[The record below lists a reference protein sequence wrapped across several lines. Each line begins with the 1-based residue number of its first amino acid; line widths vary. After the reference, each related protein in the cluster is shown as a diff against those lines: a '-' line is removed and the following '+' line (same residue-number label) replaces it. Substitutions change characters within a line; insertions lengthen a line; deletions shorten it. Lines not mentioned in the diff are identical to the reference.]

1 MTRIGP
7 RPWERVRARSFG
19 RHERNSEI
27 QRQRCLGRAPM
38 CKEKEKRFSKG
49 EAAPKGFALIR
60 WKFVRKSHGLWSLY
74 AFISTFYKR
83 VRSSLSL
90 LGSSTLPLL
99 PSLRAVFLHKSQDGL
114 LELDY
119 WSIPDSGVLSSRT
132 SFILFYPI
140 SLSSRRMRKVGLKTP
155 FESFSPSPGLD
166 PVVHTPK
173 FQRCKLQRGVLAKE
187 ASLTTSCGKTWCT
200 C

>member
-7 RPWERVRARSFG
+7 RPWERVRARSLG
-19 RHERNSEI
+19 RHERREI
-27 QRQRCLGRAPM
+27 ARSKDRDAWGGLLCARRRKKGLRRVQLRCRA
-38 CKEKEKRFSKG
+38 
-49 EAAPKGFALIR
+49 AALIR
-60 WKFVRKSHGLWSLY
+60 WKFVRKSHGLWSCCCFHIDILEKGKIF
-74 AFISTFYKR
+74 AFAPWFIHTSFTAFASGCLFYIC
-83 VRSSLSL
+83 
-90 LGSSTLPLL
+90 
-99 PSLRAVFLHKSQDGL
+99 QDGL

-166 PVVHTPK
+166 PVVHPPFK
-173 FQRCKLQRGVLAKE
+173 DASCRGVC
-187 ASLTTSCGKTWCT
+187 SLKKHP
-200 C
+200 